1 MAEQI
6 KIKKIPVRE
15 QLISMQIKAVQQ
27 EQNIGDLQEII
38 KAQAGWIMQL
48 ENRIRKLEKK

>member
-15 QLISMQIKAVQQ
+15 QLISMQIMAVQQ
-27 EQNIGDLQEII
+27 AQNICDLQESI